1 MNHLKHRLL
10 LTAVMVA
17 ALLVVAAGPPPPRAT
32 PFTGT
37 STCVDVPGTGTF
49 TVVDGKLHIRGL
61 IEECTDV
68 MSDARLSGATT
79 VVINAVFDL
88 ATNLSGPMG
97 GTYHTGNAGG
107 TWDGHWVG
115 ERTTDGFAFIKAV
128 AHGGGGYAG
137 LHSFS
142 RMERLS
148 PNPADPW
155 TVSGYILDPGQ

>member
-1 MNHLKHRLL
+1 MNNSKHRLL
-10 LTAVMVA
+10 FAAIMVA
-17 ALLVVAAGPPPPRAT
+17 VLLVVAAGPPPRAT

-37 STCVDVPGTGTF
+37 ETCVDVPGTGTF

-61 IEECTDV
+61 IDECTDV
-68 MSDARLSGATT
+68 MSDPRLSGTTT
-79 VVINAVFDL
+79 VVIDAVFDP
-88 ATNLSGPMG
+88 ATNLSGPMW

-107 TWDGHWVG
+107 TWDGRWVG
-115 ERTTDGFAFIKAV
+115 KRTTNGFSFIKAV

-148 PNPADPW
+148 PNPADPL
-155 TVSGYILDPGQ
+155 TISGYLHDPGQ